1 MKKTFIGLLGASI
14 LCGAEFN
21 AQMSDYIE
29 ELKLQAKSD
38 NANFVDFN
46 AKRGEIIF
54 STKNIGKNGQNI
66 SCQSC
71 HGVDLSKEHSNIFT
85 NKIIAPLSPRAN
97 PVRLSDVKEVK
108 KWLRRNFKD
117 VYLREGSALEKG
129 DVLYYLIN
137 Q

>member
-1 MKKTFIGLLGASI
+1 MKKTFIGLLGVSI

-71 HGVDLSKEHSNIFT
+71 HGVDLGKEHSNIFT